1 MRKISGYLSIL
12 GNSERKSVAVS
23 DTFEITGDIV
33 LTHMLLM
40 ELAFKQ
46 KSGDAIGPIHYLPQ
60 GDYNKD
66 LTAIMLMAELMLDDM
81 ELEGDWPKIEGG
93 DVIFSEA

>member
-12 GNSERKSVAVS
+12 GDSESKSVTVS

-33 LTHMLLM
+33 LTHMLIM
-40 ELAFKQ
+40 ELAMKQ
-46 KSGDAIGPIHYLPQ
+46 KSKDAIGPIHYLPQ

-81 ELEGDWPKIEGG
+81 ELEGDWPEIEGG
-93 DVIFSEA
+93 DVIFNEA

>member
-12 GNSERKSVAVS
+12 GDSERKSVAVS
-23 DTFEITGDIV
+23 DTFEITGDEV
-33 LTHMLLM
+33 LKHMLLM

-46 KSGDAIGPIHYLPQ
+46 KDKDAIGPIHYLPQ

-66 LTAIMLMAELMLDDM
+66 LTAILLMAGLMLDDM
-81 ELEGDWPKIEGG
+81 EVEGDWPEIEGG
-93 DVIFSEA
+93 DVIFNEA